1 MNKNQRASPPH
12 IKAKEHCPILGS
24 NIKLTRSEWERL
36 LTLSRHAKKEETKP
50 NENKPAFFQ
59 LKTLGQI
66 KVSVITSLY
75 RGGKYVSRF
84 MQNITTQQHFDA
96 ICELII
102 IDACSPE
109 NEFQHIQPYLAR
121 HSNIR
126 YVRLNERVSIY
137 KAWNLAIQ
145 QSRGQYITN
154 ANLDDLRRQ
163 DSLVRQASVLD
174 SLPFVDIVYQ
184 DLFYTLD
191 STLSFDEIAA
201 VNVRTMLPLIT
212 PRSLMSFNSPH
223 NAPMWRKCI
232 HERNGMFDENY
243 QSAGDWDFWLRCLSS
258 RNVFYKL
265 NDPHVAYFF
274 NPDGLSTRQDG
285 PSVKEG
291 MEALRVHQSLRPEEE
306 SLVTKDKFIGK
317 LAEHVEIRYL
327 HVGDRYSYA
336 QQSLR
341 LAAQQLKFGP
351 VNR

>member
-1 MNKNQRASPPH
+1 M
-12 IKAKEHCPILGS
+12 KAKEYCSILGS
-24 NIKLTRSEWERL
+24 NRKLTRSEWERL
-36 LTLSRHAKKEETKP
+36 LALSRHAKKEEIKP
-50 NENKPAFFQ
+50 NQDKPSFFQ
-59 LKTLGQI
+59 LKTLDQI

-84 MQNITTQQHFDA
+84 MENLTTQQHFDDV
-96 ICELII
+96 CELII

-121 HSNIR
+121 HPNIR
-126 YVRLNERVSIY
+126 YIRLNERVSIY

-154 ANLDDLRRQ
+154 ANLDDLRRH

-174 SLPFVDIVYQ
+174 SLPFVDVVYQ

-191 STLSFDEIAA
+191 HTLSFDEIAA

-212 PRSLMSFNSPH
+212 PRSLISFNSPH
-223 NAPMWRKCI
+223 NAPMWRKCL

-258 RNVFYKL
+258 GNVFYKL

-274 NPDGLSTRQDG
+274 NPDGLSTRPDG
-285 PSVKEG
+285 PGVREG
-291 MEALRVHQSLRPEEE
+291 MRVLRAHQSLRAEEE
-306 SLVTKDKFIGK
+306 SCASKDKFIEK
-317 LAEHVEIRYL
+317 LSKHVEVRYL
-327 HVGDRYSYA
+327 HPGDRYLYA

-341 LAAQQLKFGP
+341 LAAQQLKFGSA
-351 VNR
+351 NI